1 MDNATTTQVASSA
14 PQPIVRVRDVAK
26 SFGHVRA
33 LRGASL
39 DIYPGEVLA
48 LIGDNGAG
56 KSTLSNVLAGVLN
69 PDQGEV
75 LVGGEAMTLGN
86 VAAARS
92 HGIEIVYQDL
102 AQAPDLSVTQNFF
115 LGRELVQ
122 SGPLGLL
129 GKLDEKAMR
138 ARTKEAMSLLGA
150 QVPSLTA
157 PVSALSGG
165 QRQAIAVARA
175 VMWAKTAIL
184 MDEPTAALG
193 ARQTA
198 MVYDAVR
205 AAAERGLAVVLVS
218 HDIPKMIDFADR
230 IAIMRHGRVVE
241 QMTTGGLQLVDVLT
255 TMLSAKEEAA

>member
-1 MDNATTTQVASSA
+1 MDHATTQVASSA
-14 PQPIVRVRDVAK
+14 PQPIVRVHDVAK

-75 LVGGEAMTLGN
+75 LVGGEAMTLGS

-129 GKLDEKAMR
+129 GMLDEKAMR

-230 IAIMRHGRVVE
+230 IAIMRHGRVVQ

>member
-1 MDNATTTQVASSA
+1 MDNATTQVASSA

-56 KSTLSNVLAGVLN
+56 KSTLSNVLAGVLD

-75 LVGGEAMTLGN
+75 LVGGDAMTLGS

-122 SGPLGLL
+122 PGPLGLL
-129 GKLDEKAMR
+129 GKLDEKTMR